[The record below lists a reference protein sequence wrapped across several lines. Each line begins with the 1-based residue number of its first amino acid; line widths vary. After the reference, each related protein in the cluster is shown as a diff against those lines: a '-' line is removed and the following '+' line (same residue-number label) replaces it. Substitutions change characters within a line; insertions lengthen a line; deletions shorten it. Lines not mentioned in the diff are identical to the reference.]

1 MFEKKIFVLNCDICD
16 ARKMKE
22 EDYAGYEEIVLN
34 ADMLI
39 VSEESKSILARLPMT
54 ANVDETLELDKDIS
68 INLQEVNGNHE
79 ISSKDRVP
87 EYTLLS
93 INGDLKI
100 MPGAEEALKN
110 YWRISINGNVTYPKS
125 LEASLKGLSIN
136 GDCNAYPDD
145 CIILEDSFNVD
156 KYFPLRAREG
166 GRYYAK
172 EEVIFGDEEADIS
185 KLVKKEV
192 QFVTGQVL
200 VLEKLVEKAI
210 PLFDER
216 VKLTVI
222 PEGEVLIVGDVTLT
236 EELVAEKGERLF
248 IHGNLNITEESA
260 TALNRLKKLTVEKT
274 LFIRKSMTEALK
286 AVDVTYGDL
295 QILRKI
301 VENKVSMTV
310 DAALLAGVP
319 EGLLIRNIAKLKIC
333 EDVTPEAI
341 LDCLS
346 VENCAT
352 VHCAPNQKSATEA
365 VCKNIYMVKTGEEE
379 EKQENEGEGFF
390 GKVKTGLGILKDTK
404 VVNADKYVL

>member
-54 ANVDETLELDKDIS
+54 ANVDETLELDKDIR

-87 EYTLLS
+87 EYTILS

-100 MPGAEEALKN
+100 MPGSEEALKN
-110 YWRISINGNVTYPKS
+110 YWKISINGNVTYPKS
-125 LEASLKGLSIN
+125 LEASLKGLYIN

-192 QFVTGQVL
+192 QFVTGQIL

-210 PLFDER
+210 PLFDES

-248 IHGNLNITEESA
+248 IHGNLNITEESV

-274 LFIRKSMTEALK
+274 LFIKKSMTEALK

-319 EGLLIRNIAKLKIC
+319 EGLLIRNIAKLKIS

-365 VCKNIYMVKTGEEE
+365 VCKNTYMVKTGEEE

-390 GKVKTGLGILKDTK
+390 SKVKTGLGILKDTK

>member
-54 ANVDETLELDKDIS
+54 ANVDETLELDKDIR

-79 ISSKDRVP
+79 ISGKDRVP
-87 EYTLLS
+87 EYTILS

-110 YWRISINGNVTYPKS
+110 YWKISINGSVTYPKS
-125 LEASLKGLSIN
+125 LEASLKGLSVN
-136 GDCNAYPDD
+136 GNCNVYPDD
-145 CIILEDSFNVD
+145 CVILEDSFNVD

-172 EEVIFGDEEADIS
+172 EEVIFGDEQADIS

-200 VLEKLVEKAI
+200 VLEEVVEKAI
-210 PLFDER
+210 PLFDES

-248 IHGNLNITEESA
+248 IHGNLNITEESV

-319 EGLLIRNIAKLKIC
+319 EGLLIRNIAKLKIS

-352 VHCAPNQKSATEA
+352 VHCAPNQKSAAEA
-365 VCKNIYMVKTGEEE
+365 VCKNTYMVKTGEEE

-390 GKVKTGLGILKDTK
+390 SKVKAGFGILKDTK